1 MLEVLRSIDRRLALL
16 SAREERDVRAALVA
30 EVLNTESRQKIFD
43 AIDGVL
49 GNPELA
55 KIGDVTAR
63 ATQNFVNQLLQ
74 LGLVRSVSGGRET
87 IVVRDEGGILRW
99 YLARQ
104 FGSRRRVLLG
114 SVQTQVTT
122 EWNSPFARPAL
133 RRVSRRRAGTWGRC
147 DARAGR

>member
-104 FGSRRRVLLG
+104 FG
-114 SVQTQVTT
+114 
-122 EWNSPFARPAL
+122 
-133 RRVSRRRAGTWGRC
+133 
-147 DARAGR
+147 